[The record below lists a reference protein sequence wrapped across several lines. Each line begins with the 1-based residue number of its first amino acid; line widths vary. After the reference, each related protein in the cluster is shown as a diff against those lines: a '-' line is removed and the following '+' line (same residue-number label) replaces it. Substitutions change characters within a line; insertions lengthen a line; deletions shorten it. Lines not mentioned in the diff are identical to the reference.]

1 MFDQPKLLVVVGCCC
16 LTFTLFLAWCLV
28 GVRVSARVKTL
39 FPNHQYLLKAHIDYL
54 LMTGLLMLFFLLFAH
69 FRVTPS
75 PIVVIAMC
83 IGSVMNPAGFLAL
96 AIKPNLRQD
105 PASPFGVLM
114 TGSFTMTTI
123 GYAGAAWSVAHAV
136 ILGA

>member
-1 MFDQPKLLVVVGCCC
+1 MFDQAKLLVIVGCGC

-28 GVRVSARVKTL
+28 GVRVSARVKML
-39 FPNHQYLLKAHIDYL
+39 FPNYQYLLKAHIDYL

-75 PIVVIAMC
+75 PIVVLAMC

-105 PASPFGVLM
+105 PASPFGVIM

-123 GYAGAAWSVAHAV
+123 GYAGAAWSVACAAV
-136 ILGA
+136 LAG

>member
-1 MFDQPKLLVVVGCCC
+1 MLDQSKLLVVVGCSC
-16 LTFTLFLAWCLV
+16 LAFTLLLAWCLV
-28 GVRVSARVKTL
+28 GVRVSPRVKKL
-39 FPNHQYLLKAHIDYL
+39 FPNYQYLLKAHIDYL

-75 PIVVIAMC
+75 PIVILAMS

-96 AIKPNLRQD
+96 AIKPDLRQN
-105 PASPFGVLM
+105 PGSPFGVVM

-123 GYAGAAWSVAHAV
+123 GYAGAAWSVAHAA

>member
-1 MFDQPKLLVVVGCCC
+1 MFDQSTLLVVVGCCC

-28 GVRVSARVKTL
+28 GVRVSARVKVL
-39 FPNHQYLLKAHIDYL
+39 FPNYQYLLKAHIDYL

-75 PIVVIAMC
+75 PIVVVVAMC
-83 IGSVMNPAGFLAL
+83 IGSVRNPAGFLAL

-105 PASPFGVLM
+105 PASPFGVVM

-123 GYAGAAWSVAHAV
+123 GYAGAAWSVARAAV
-136 ILGA
+136 AG